1 MMKNAPA
8 FQSQPRMPKNRDSRR
23 DRLLREA
30 EGYLELQMPAY
41 ALEALDRIEN
51 PGDAAFN
58 VSYLRGMAY
67 REQRDHAK
75 ALVEFTKAGELEPDN
90 IALLLAMAWCF
101 KRVDQIPQSIA
112 MLDRAYKIAPKE
124 ALILYNLSCYW
135 SLLGNKT
142 QALSWLGRALRL
154 DGSFRDLIADESDFD
169 SLRHDPDFQLVIGK
183 PGEVV

>member
-1 MMKNAPA
+1 MLKNL
-8 FQSQPRMPKNRDSRR
+8 DTRR
-23 DRLLREA
+23 VKLLREA
-30 EGYLELQMPAY
+30 EGYLELQMPRH

-51 PGDAAFN
+51 PEEAAFN
-58 VSYLRGMAY
+58 VHYLRGMAY
-67 REQRDHAK
+67 REQRDHTQ
-75 ALVEFTKAGELEPDN
+75 ALAEFTKAGEVEPDN
-90 IALLLAMAWCF
+90 ISLLLAMAWCY

-135 SLLGNKT
+135 SLLGNKA

-154 DGSFRDLIADESDFD
+154 DGSFRDLIAEETDFD
-169 SLRHDPDFQLVIGK
+169 PLRHDPDFQLVAGK